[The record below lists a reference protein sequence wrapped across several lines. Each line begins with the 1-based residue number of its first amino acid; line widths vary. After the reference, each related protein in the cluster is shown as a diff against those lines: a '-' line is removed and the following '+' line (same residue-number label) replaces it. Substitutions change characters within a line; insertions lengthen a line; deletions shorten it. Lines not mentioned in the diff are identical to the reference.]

1 MFRQSFIIAKRM
13 ASTEAFEQHFLKL
26 RKDLK
31 QAMLAKDNVT
41 KNSVRNMISDIKN
54 MQIELRAKNLI
65 EDEFA
70 IAALYKKLIKQRNE
84 SIADFA
90 KNKRADLAEKES
102 QDIAIIKKYLEL
114 LPVASEEAIEAKAK
128 ELLVSL
134 ENIESLK
141 INDIFKQVDIN
152 KAAEEIKA
160 SPNQIKG
167 SIVKVFKQI
176 VGN

>member
-1 MFRQSFIIAKRM
+1 M

-31 QAMLAKDNVT
+31 QAMLAKDAVS

-70 IAALYKKLIKQRNE
+70 IASLYKKMIKQRNE
-84 SIADFA
+84 SVADFTQ
-90 KNKRADLAEKES
+90 NKRDDLAEKEN
-102 QDIAIIKKYLEL
+102 QDILIIKKYLGE
-114 LPVASEEAIEAKAK
+114 LPVASDEAIEVKAK
-128 ELLVSL
+128 DLLLSL
-134 ENIESLK
+134 KNVESLK
-141 INDIFKQVDIN
+141 INDVFKQVDIS
-152 KAAEEIKA
+152 KAAKEIRA

-167 SIVKVFKQI
+167 AIVKIFKEI
-176 VGN
+176 TCN